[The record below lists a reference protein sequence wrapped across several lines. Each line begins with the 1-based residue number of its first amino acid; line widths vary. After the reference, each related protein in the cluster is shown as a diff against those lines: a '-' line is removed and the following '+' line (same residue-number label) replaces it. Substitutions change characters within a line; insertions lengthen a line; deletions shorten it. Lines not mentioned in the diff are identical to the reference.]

1 MRYEGDIYSPHI
13 AGDDYILQC
22 TIGCSH
28 NQCIFCSM
36 YKEKRYRV
44 RDLDE
49 ILYDIELAKEYYGDI
64 EKVFL
69 GDGDALTMPTE
80 NLIIIL
86 DRLYNAFPSLLYVG
100 TYASP
105 ASILAKNLF
114 DLKQLQEHGLIEAH
128 LGIESGDEAVLHEIR
143 KGVTYDEMVT
153 AGKKV
158 REAGIQLF
166 ATIILGLAGSTS
178 KSLAHAKNTARIC
191 NDIQPDYIGALAIMV
206 QPETEL
212 YKKAQNGFF
221 ELPTDMEILKEMRT
235 MIQHL
240 ELKHCGITSIHPS
253 NCLHLDG
260 ILPDDKEALLQ
271 TLTEAIEGID
281 TITPRPLNM
290 TKV

>member
-28 NQCIFCSM
+28 NQCTFCSM

-44 RDLDE
+44 RNLDE
-49 ILYDIELAKEYYGDI
+49 ILYDIELAKECYGDI

-69 GDGDALTMPTE
+69 GDGDALTMPAGS
-80 NLIIIL
+80 LIIIL
-86 DRLYNAFPSLLYVG
+86 DRLYDTFPSLLYVG

-105 ASILAKNLF
+105 ASILAKKAF
-114 DLKQLQEHGLIEAH
+114 ELKQLQEHGLVEAH
-128 LGIESGDEAVLHEIR
+128 LGLESGDEAVLRAIR

-153 AGKKV
+153 AGKKIL
-158 REAGIQLF
+158 EADIQLF
-166 ATIILGLAGSTS
+166 ATVILGLAGSTS
-178 KSLAHAKNTARIC
+178 KSQAHAENTARIC
-191 NDIQPDYIGALAIMV
+191 NDIQPDYIGALTIMV
-206 QPETEL
+206 QPGTEL
-212 YKKAQNGFF
+212 YKKAQNGTF
-221 ELPTDMEILKEMRT
+221 EIPTDMEILEEMRI

-260 ILPDDKEALLQ
+260 MLPEDKKALLQ
-271 TLTEAIEGID
+271 TIDRSIAGID
-281 TITPRPLNM
+281 PVLPRQLDMP
-290 TKV
+290 KV